1 MKGLLY
7 KDLIM
12 TMKYCRTFLLVTA
25 IFVAALVVEPD
36 NGFYMAYPCL
46 FVSMIPVTLI
56 SYDERDK
63 WDQFSGILP
72 ASRGQLVSAKY
83 LVGLLVQLAVLVLS
97 GIAWFVGLNRAGTF
111 AAREYLSALVI
122 LMSVALLVPAI
133 LLPCIFKLGVEKGR
147 MAYYIVMGLFG
158 AGTAM
163 VAFSD
168 VDLNAVAFPAWG
180 AGGIFLVCSGLYA
193 LSWLLSIRIYRNKE
207 L

>member
-7 KDLIM
+7 KDMIM
-12 TMKYCRTFLLVTA
+12 TMKYCRSFLLVTA
-25 IFVAALVVEPD
+25 IFVAALLLEPD
-36 NGFYMAYPCL
+36 NGFYMAYPSL

-72 ASRGQLVSAKY
+72 ASRGMLVSVKY
-83 LVGLLVQLAVLVLS
+83 LIGLLFQLAVLALN
-97 GIAWFVGLNRAGTF
+97 GIAWFIGMSRTGTF
-111 AAREYLSALVI
+111 GAREYMSTLVI
-122 LMSVALLVPAI
+122 LMSVALLVPTL

-158 AGTAM
+158 AAAAM
-163 VAFSD
+163 VAFAE
-168 VDLNAVAFPAWG
+168 VDFSAFALPEWG
-180 AGGIFLVCSGLYA
+180 TGGIFLVCAGLYA
-193 LSWLLSIRIYRNKE
+193 LSWMLSIGIYKKKE

>member
-12 TMKYCRTFLLVTA
+12 TVKYCRSFLLVTA
-25 IFVAALVVEPD
+25 VFVAALLLEPD
-36 NGFYMAYPCL
+36 KGFYMAYPCL

-72 ASRGQLVSAKY
+72 ASRGMLVSVKY
-83 LVGLLVQLAVLVLS
+83 LIGLLFQLAVLALS
-97 GIAWFVGLNRAGTF
+97 GIAWFIGMNRTGTF
-111 AAREYLSALVI
+111 GAREYMSTLVI
-122 LMSVALLVPAI
+122 LMSVALLVPTL

-158 AGTAM
+158 AAAAM
-163 VAFSD
+163 VAFAE
-168 VDLNAVAFPAWG
+168 VDFSAFALPEWG
-180 AGGIFLVCSGLYA
+180 TGGIFLVCAGLYA
-193 LSWLLSIRIYRNKE
+193 LSWMLSIGIYKKKE